1 MRVRGVRSRRDDGV
15 ECEAVGAV
23 RKHVVVELGANLQ
36 LGHARL
42 DKGAHMRESLS
53 DEINASIYARRKI
66 DNEPVFGRMKAHF
79 GVGRFM
85 VRGLRKVKIETG
97 LVMMAMNMAIMAG

>member
-1 MRVRGVRSRRDDGV
+1 
-15 ECEAVGAV
+15 
-23 RKHVVVELGANLQ
+23 
-36 LGHARL
+36 
-42 DKGAHMRESLS
+42 
-53 DEINASIYARRKI
+53 
-66 DNEPVFGRMKAHF
+66 MKAHF